1 MNGKNNQ
8 RLMRYLLMKREV
20 LMGNTLDS
28 DELKFYNEIE
38 AIYNN
43 EPGFKSKIDLLLNAD
58 SMRKT
63 NQILTGNY
71 KEEKFTPYVE
81 ENDSKDIKENAIELP
96 KPVEYDTEVSGGS
109 EIAPSQAESSKVL
122 VKVTTSKKAGYV
134 DALVMALVT
143 GFLGGVTTTILF
155 ILM

>member
-1 MNGKNNQ
+1 MNNKNNK

-20 LMGNTLDS
+20 LMGNTLDN
-28 DELKFYNEIE
+28 DQLKFYNEIE
-38 AIYNN
+38 SIYKSDN
-43 EPGFKSKIDLLLNAD
+43 GFKEKIDLLLSAD

-63 NQILTGNY
+63 NQILSGKY

-81 ENDSKDIKENAIELP
+81 EKIVEFP
-96 KPVEYDTEVSGGS
+96 KQVEYDTEVSGGG
-109 EIAPSQAESSKVL
+109 EIAPQQAETSKVL
-122 VKVTTSKKAGYV
+122 IKAASRKAGYV

-143 GFLGGVTTTILF
+143 GFVGGLATTILF